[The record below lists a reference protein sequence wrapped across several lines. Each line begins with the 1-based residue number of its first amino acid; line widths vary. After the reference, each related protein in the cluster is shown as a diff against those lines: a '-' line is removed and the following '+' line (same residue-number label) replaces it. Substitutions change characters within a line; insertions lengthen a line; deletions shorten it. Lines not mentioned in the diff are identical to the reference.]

1 MEATMGRH
9 LKPLPC
15 GKPEKLSR
23 RAIRA
28 LPLRVR
34 QERYEKEKQE
44 LFFQIRDLSRKRSAE
59 RIRRWRTNGRCRNV
73 YLP

>member
-23 RAIRA
+23 RAIRT

-44 LFFQIRDLSRKRSAE
+44 LFFQIRDLSPE
-59 RIRRWRTNGRCRNV
+59 EVGRAHKALADKWQV
-73 YLP
+73 